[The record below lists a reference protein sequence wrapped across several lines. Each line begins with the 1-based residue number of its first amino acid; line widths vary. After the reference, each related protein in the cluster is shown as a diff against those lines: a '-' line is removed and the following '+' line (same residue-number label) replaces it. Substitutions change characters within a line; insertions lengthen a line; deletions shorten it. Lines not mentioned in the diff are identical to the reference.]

1 MSDKPKK
8 VTATR
13 VFAAGTVLALIISI
27 PSIAVTLV
35 MHYIIKTNLIIT
47 MGAGLITLFIAMGF
61 GYKISKKLTTRVQ
74 NGGSSSSSHDGQ
86 DLEKMK

>member
-1 MSDKPKK
+1 MSDKPNK

-61 GYKISKKLTTRVQ
+61 GYKLSKKLTTKVQ
-74 NGGSSSSSHDGQ
+74 NGGSSSHDGQ

>member
-1 MSDKPKK
+1 MSDKPNK

-13 VFAAGTVLALIISI
+13 VFAASTVLALIISI
-27 PSIAVTLV
+27 PAIAVTLV
-35 MHYIIKTNLIIT
+35 MHYVIKTNLVVT

-61 GYKISKKLTTRVQ
+61 GYKVSKKLTKVQ
-74 NGGSSSSSHDGQ
+74 DGSSHDDR

>member
-74 NGGSSSSSHDGQ
+74 NGSSSSSHDGQ

>member
-74 NGGSSSSSHDGQ
+74 NGSSSSSSHDGQ